1 MRYFDAISRI
11 SNVLDDQQNKTKLP
25 GMWPVGVNV
34 IGPPL
39 PGLKAHAPDLT
50 SGSQFSLGGIS
61 DSAYEYLPKMYQL
74 LAGVGEA
81 AAQYRRMYEFAMNT
95 AVAHTLFRPMVED
108 NADILVT
115 SSVWDDGRSDS
126 SGQHIRCFA
135 GGMLG
140 LGGRLMKNETHVD
153 VGRKLT
159 DGCVWTYENAPM
171 GIMPEVF
178 SMHTCA
184 NLSECEYTREP
195 GSSPFSKIDDAR
207 YILRPEAI
215 ESVFYMYRITGD
227 PEYQEQ
233 AWDMFE
239 AIESVTATQYGNAAI
254 GDVTGFPPQLDDN
267 MESFWMAETLKYFYL
282 IFSEPDTISL
292 DDWVFNT
299 EAHPFRIPRP

>member
-1 MRYFDAISRI
+1 
-11 SNVLDDQQNKTKLP
+11 
-25 GMWPVGVNV
+25 
-34 IGPPL
+34 
-39 PGLKAHAPDLT
+39 
-50 SGSQFSLGGIS
+50 
-61 DSAYEYLPKMYQL
+61 
-74 LAGVGEA
+74 
-81 AAQYRRMYEFAMNT
+81 
-95 AVAHTLFRPMVED
+95 MVED

-115 SSVWDDGRSDS
+115 SSVWDDGRRDN
-126 SGQHIRCFA
+126 SGQHLVCFA

-140 LGGRLMKNETHVD
+140 LGGRLTENNTHVS

-159 DGCVWTYENAPM
+159 DGCVWTYEHAPM
-171 GIMPEVF
+171 GIMPEIF
-178 SMHTCA
+178 SMPTCPD
-184 NLSECEYTREP
+184 LSECEDTRET

-227 PEYQEQ
+227 PAYQDQ

-239 AIESVTATQYGNAAI
+239 AIESITATQYGNAAI
-254 GDVTGFPPQLDDN
+254 QDVTRTPPQLEDS